1 MTPLSLHF
9 YQVAISLLAASM
21 IWQGGM
27 RYFRHE
33 KGQTLF
39 KFSIRII
46 VWGGMSAVAIFPK
59 LSNNL
64 AHVIGIEGNINAV
77 IMVGFVLVFLMIFKL
92 LSAIEHLE
100 EQITTLT
107 RKESLDQLKQE
118 NTVKE

>member
-1 MTPLSLHF
+1 MGVSFHF
-9 YQVAISLLAASM
+9 YQIAILALAGFM
-21 IWQGGM
+21 IWQGGAK
-27 RYFRHE
+27 YFRHE
-33 KGQTLF
+33 GGQTFF
-39 KFSIRII
+39 KFSIRIL

>member
-92 LSAIEHLE
+92 LSAIERLE